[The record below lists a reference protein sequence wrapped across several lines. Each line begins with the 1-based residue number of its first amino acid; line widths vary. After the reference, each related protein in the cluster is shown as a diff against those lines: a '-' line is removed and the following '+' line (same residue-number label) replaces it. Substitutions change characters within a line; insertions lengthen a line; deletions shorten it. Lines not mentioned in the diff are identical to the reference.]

1 MKTKAIIFLSAV
13 LMITVAAAIL
23 LTLSLSS
30 RSGGYNDRPDG
41 YYDIYPIYDVL
52 ALDVSKD
59 TVTQLSEEPMNAIE
73 YFDEDILA
81 LLDKGEINGYER
93 QEQTIGD
100 FNVTY
105 YINRHIYTSV
115 RVSTYIVIDYMGGED
130 QLHLSAINS
139 ISEGHGLGFS
149 FDDKIDKDVDGKL
162 VLIANTNNC
171 EGFSFNINL
180 SFAGTEKELEL
191 EYK

>member
-13 LMITVAAAIL
+13 CMITVAAAIL
-23 LTLSLSS
+23 LTLSLSNK
-30 RSGGYNDRPDG
+30 SGGYNDKPDG

-59 TVTQLSEEPMNAIE
+59 TVTQLSEDPMNSIE

-81 LLDKGEINGYER
+81 LLDKGEINGYEK

-115 RVSTYIVIDYMGGED
+115 RVSTYIVIDYTGGD
-130 QLHLSAINS
+130 LLHLSAINS
-139 ISEGHGLGFS
+139 ISEGHGLGFN
-149 FDDKIDKDVDGKL
+149 FDDKIDKDVDDKL

-171 EGFSFNINL
+171 EGFSFNINV
-180 SFAGTEKELEL
+180 SFAGLEKELEL